1 MIFYKSKS
9 FERGDRV
16 RLTSVPK
23 CMPEDLGKCGI
34 IQYFSSSLGGSVEAH
49 LILDGEDGLT
59 VCFEE
64 QLEAV

>member
-16 RLTSVPK
+16 KLTSVPG
-23 CMPEDLGKCGI
+23 CMLEDLGKCGV
-34 IQYFSSSLGGSVEAH
+34 IQYFSSSIYGNVEAH